1 MRKATVILFIFIIN
15 YISVIG
21 RDNVCAKGNVLNF
34 AEDHL
39 TNDSVKKKE
48 TAVSDYIG
56 FYQKYISGIRGHEC
70 PMYPSCS
77 NFGLKSFKE
86 SNFAKAFLLTSDRL
100 LRCGHDHGYY
110 HLTLQNNGFKF
121 IDFPA
126 YQTPPLDVYYSRNQ
140 YCYAYSDTIK
150 NDSTIQFIKVLINK
164 GHYSEALLE
173 ISRFEFYK
181 GVFDL
186 ELFINKIICLKA
198 LGEHEK
204 ALLEFEMYCP
214 ETYKKDPELLYQIAL
229 INYKLGNI
237 DRSLYFDSL
246 ALNYCKNCIVSPKL
260 NSLNAIVL
268 ANKYNWEDAYLIYRS
283 LYNSD
288 TTNRSYKAN
297 LAIMSKATRLKN
309 KSPFVAGT
317 LSVIPGLGYAYTGH
331 KQTAITAFLV
341 NSLLAYATFTSLK
354 TDNYGM
360 AVLTGIFNLS
370 FYIGNIYGSSK
381 SAKRYNS
388 SKRKNII
395 SQLEYNSI
403 F

>member
-1 MRKATVILFIFIIN
+1 MIKVSIIFFTLIIN
-15 YISVIG
+15 YPSVIG
-21 RDNVCAKGNVLNF
+21 RDFNYKQGNTLNF
-34 AEDHL
+34 ANDHQ
-39 TNDSVKKKE
+39 TNDSIKKKE

-100 LRCGHDHGYY
+100 LRCGHDHDYY
-110 HLTLQNNGFKF
+110 PLTLQNNGFKF

-126 YQTPPLDVYYSRNQ
+126 YQSPPLDLYYSRNQ

-150 NDSTIQFIKVLINK
+150 NDSIIQFIKVLINK

-181 GVFDL
+181 GVFDR

-214 ETYKKDPELLYQIAL
+214 EIHKKDPELLYQIAL

-246 ALNYCKNCIVSPKL
+246 SLSYCKNCIISPKL
-260 NSLNAIVL
+260 NSLNGIIL
-268 ANKYNWEDAYLIYRS
+268 ANKYNWEGAFLSYEA

-297 LAIMSKATRLKN
+297 LGIISKAMKLKN
-309 KSPFVAGT
+309 KSPFVAST
-317 LSVIPGLGYAYTGH
+317 LSIIPGLGYAYTGH

-341 NSLLAYATFTSLK
+341 NSLLAYATYTSLK

-360 AVLTGIFNLS
+360 AILTGVFNLS

-381 SAKRYNS
+381 SAKRYNL
-388 SKRKNII
+388 SKRKNFIT
-395 SQLEYNSI
+395 QLEYNSI